1 MWDSGKGAFFM
12 ADGKKYPTPRGAAA
26 TVAKKKYRDKVY
38 DRMELALP
46 KGMKARMR
54 EAIERA
60 GYTSFNAYVADAVK
74 EKYSRDMGE
83 EMILEPQN
91 EE

>member
-1 MWDSGKGAFFM
+1 M
-12 ADGKKYPTPRGAAA
+12 ADEKKYPTPRGAAA
-26 TVAKKKYRDKVY
+26 TAAKKKYRDKVY

-54 EAIERA
+54 VAIEQA

-74 EKYSRDMGE
+74 EKYARDMGD
-83 EMILEPQN
+83 EMVLEQ
-91 EE
+91 EGGEK

>member
-1 MWDSGKGAFFM
+1 M
-12 ADGKKYPTPRGAAA
+12 AEEKKKYPTPRGAAA
-26 TVAKKKYRDKVY
+26 TAAKNKYRAGNY

-60 GYTSFNAYVADAVK
+60 GYTSFNAYVADAVR
-74 EKYSRDMGE
+74 EKYARDMGE
-83 EMILEPQN
+83 EMELDKGEA
-91 EE
+91 E

>member
-1 MWDSGKGAFFM
+1 
-12 ADGKKYPTPRGAAA
+12 
-26 TVAKKKYRDKVY
+26 
-38 DRMELALP
+38 MELALP

-74 EKYSRDMGE
+74 EKYARDMGE
-83 EMILEPQN
+83 EMILEAG
-91 EE
+91 EETTWKKE

>member
-1 MWDSGKGAFFM
+1 M
-12 ADGKKYPTPRGAAA
+12 AEEKKKYPTPRGAAA
-26 TVAKKKYRDKVY
+26 TAAKKKYRDKVY

-46 KGMKARMR
+46 KGMKAHMR

-74 EKYSRDMGE
+74 EKYARDMGE
-83 EMILEPQN
+83 EMILEPQEA

>member
-1 MWDSGKGAFFM
+1 M
-12 ADGKKYPTPRGAAA
+12 AEEKKKYPTPRGAAA
-26 TVAKKKYRDKVY
+26 TAAKKKYRDKAY

-60 GYTSFNAYVADAVK
+60 GYTSFNAYVADAVR
-74 EKYSRDMGE
+74 EKYARDMGE
-83 EMILEPQN
+83 EMELDKGEDG
-91 EE
+91 

>member
-1 MWDSGKGAFFM
+1 M
-12 ADGKKYPTPRGAAA
+12 ADEKKYPTPRGAAA
-26 TVAKKKYRDKVY
+26 TAVKKKYRDKAY

-60 GYTSFNAYVADAVK
+60 GYTSFNAYVADAVR
-74 EKYSRDMGE
+74 EKYARDMGE
-83 EMILEPQN
+83 EMELDKGEA
-91 EE
+91 E